1 LFVRFRCQ
9 PDLAVKLIDSSAF
22 MCGKLITLVICAL
35 LLSATSLVAQ
45 LVAQTQPG
53 SPVHSQVVLLGTGD
67 PAADPDQSGPAT
79 AIVVN
84 GQAYLVDL
92 GAGVVR
98 RAKAAVVERGIKA
111 LEPTNL
117 RIAFITHLHSDHT
130 VGYPDLILTPWVLG
144 RRVPIEVY
152 GPTGTN
158 AMTEHLLEAYRLDF
172 ETRTN
177 AVTGSGGQIPE
188 GHVVHAHEIRA
199 GIVYKDENVTVTAFP
214 TKHAMESY
222 GYRFDTGDR
231 SIVIS
236 GDTNP
241 TQATINACHGCD
253 ILIHEVRSLS
263 GLAKRP
269 PAFQR
274 FASKY
279 HTTTAQ
285 LAELASQANPRLLI
299 LYHHGIA
306 LRPEMNPNATSPAE
320 LLQEISTRYS
330 GHVVI
335 GRDLDVY

>member
-1 LFVRFRCQ
+1 MRRVSIGWGLCV
-9 PDLAVKLIDSSAF
+9 
-22 MCGKLITLVICAL
+22 L
-35 LLSATSLVAQ
+35 LWCSPLL
-45 LVAQTQPG
+45 AQTQLA
-53 SPVHSQVVLLGTGD
+53 SPAHTQVVRLGTGD
-67 PAADPDQSGPAT
+67 PAADPDRSGPVT
-79 AIVVN
+79 AIVIN

-117 RIAFITHLHSDHT
+117 RVAFITHLHSDHT

-144 RRVPIEVY
+144 RRFPLDAY
-152 GPTGTN
+152 GPTGLK
-158 AMTEHLLEAYRLDF
+158 AMTEHLLEAYRADY
-172 ETRTN
+172 EVRTN
-177 AVTGSGGQIPE
+177 PETGSGGQTPE
-188 GHVVHAHEIRA
+188 GHTVHAHEIKA
-199 GIVYKDENVTVTAFP
+199 GVVYKDENVSVTAFP
-214 TKHAMESY
+214 TRHAMESY
-222 GYRFDTGDR
+222 GYRFDTPDR

-241 TQATINACHGCD
+241 TQATIDGCHGCD
-253 ILIHEVRSLS
+253 ILIHEAHTLVWLT
-263 GLAKRP
+263 KRP

-285 LAELASQANPRLLI
+285 LAELAAQAKPRMLI
-299 LYHHGIA
+299 LYHDAIA
-306 LRPEMNPNATSPAE
+306 LRPEMNPIASSPAE
-320 LLQEISTRYS
+320 LLEEIATRYS